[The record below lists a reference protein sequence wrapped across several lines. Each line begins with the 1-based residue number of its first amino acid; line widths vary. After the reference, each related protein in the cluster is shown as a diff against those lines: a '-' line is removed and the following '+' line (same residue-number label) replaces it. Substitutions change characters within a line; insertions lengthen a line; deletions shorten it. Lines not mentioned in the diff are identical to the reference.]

1 MPQEVKIRKVYA
13 AGIVNTKDQNGP
25 FWSWQ
30 GSVVA
35 NSEAEGKKLLT
46 AFRKESGISGRCEMF
61 DMGVG
66 PNYTNR
72 PIGVSEST
80 NLF

>member
-1 MPQEVKIRKVYA
+1 MPQEVKIKKVYA
-13 AGIVNTKDQNGP
+13 AGIVNSKDR
-25 FWSWQ
+25 WVWQ
-30 GSVVA
+30 GTVVA
-35 NSEAEGKKLLT
+35 YTIAEGKKLLT
-46 AFRKESGISGRCEMF
+46 AFRKESGISGRCEMI

-80 NLF
+80 DLF

>member
-35 NSEAEGKKLLT
+35 NSAAEGKKLLT
-46 AFRKESGISGRCEMF
+46 AFRINFGISGRCEVV
-61 DMGVG
+61 DIDGH
-66 PNYTNR
+66 YTNR

-80 NLF
+80 DLF

>member
-1 MPQEVKIRKVYA
+1 MPQEVKIKKVYA
-13 AGIVNTKDQNGP
+13 AGIVNSKDQ
-25 FWSWQ
+25 WAWQ

-35 NSEAEGKKLLT
+35 NSAAEGKRLLT
-46 AFRKESGISGRCEMF
+46 AFRKESGISGRCEII

-80 NLF
+80 DLF

>member
-1 MPQEVKIRKVYA
+1 MPQEVKIKKVYA
-13 AGIVNTKDQNGP
+13 AGIVNTKDPNGP
-25 FWSWQ
+25 FWAWQ

-46 AFRKESGISGRCEMF
+46 AFRKESGISGRCEVI
-61 DMGVG
+61 DMDGH
-66 PNYTNR
+66 YTNR

-80 NLF
+80 DLF

>member
-1 MPQEVKIRKVYA
+1 MSQEVKIRKVYA
-13 AGIVNTKDQNGP
+13 AGIVNTKDKNGP

-35 NSEAEGKKLLT
+35 NSAAEGKRLLT
-46 AFRKESGISGRCEMF
+46 AFRKESGISGRCEMI